1 MIDGTTEQQV
11 PEPVSAEAVSGGSYI
26 PQQPSGPSPA
36 NVSSQMS
43 DAEAF
48 ARRLANDSKGRASNV
63 NDFDLTMSGIVDG
76 DPVGMETFD
85 LGFFEDG
92 TPAIK
97 INGADVPIRHDQWM
111 ALLTQ
116 RNRTREQVKQQMM
129 FDIERDR
136 AKQGIQRIL
145 ASAPSV
151 PPQLGN
157 LLMTI
162 ADTDPGL
169 AMRETSDLLASM
181 AKDNGRSQSNRLGS
195 LLQDSAVSSVE
206 SMLESTV
213 YEPNPNGYGDPI
225 KTTPIQKRVSELSKD
240 PDQRKKVS
248 AYALQNYRSLMPP
261 KGFKASPEINGQPVG
276 FLDIT
281 AMQGADIGPL
291 SQFDMLR
298 HLAAY
303 SGVWPESVSWQD
315 PPAFNPNAQVKVNPA
330 EVAKFREYLTRL
342 DAWAS
347 RALKWDYSSP
357 QSIDMMMQQLVMSNA
372 ANASAQQ
379 AQPMQP
385 QAAQPT
391 AVPAPSGLEDI

>member
-213 YEPNPNGYGDPI
+213 YEPNPNGYGEPI
-225 KTTPIQKRVSELSKD
+225 RTTPIQKRVSELSKD

>member
-48 ARRLANDSKGRASNV
+48 ARRLAKDSKGRASNV

-136 AKQGIQRIL
+136 AKQGIQRIRR
-145 ASAPSV
+145 
-151 PPQLGN
+151 
-157 LLMTI
+157 
-162 ADTDPGL
+162 AD
-169 AMRETSDLLASM
+169 SDHAHPE
-181 AKDNGRSQSNRLGS
+181 A
-195 LLQDSAVSSVE
+195 
-206 SMLESTV
+206 
-213 YEPNPNGYGDPI
+213 
-225 KTTPIQKRVSELSKD
+225 RV
-240 PDQRKKVS
+240 
-248 AYALQNYRSLMPP
+248 
-261 KGFKASPEINGQPVG
+261 
-276 FLDIT
+276 
-281 AMQGADIGPL
+281 
-291 SQFDMLR
+291 
-298 HLAAY
+298 
-303 SGVWPESVSWQD
+303 
-315 PPAFNPNAQVKVNPA
+315 
-330 EVAKFREYLTRL
+330 
-342 DAWAS
+342 
-347 RALKWDYSSP
+347 
-357 QSIDMMMQQLVMSNA
+357 
-372 ANASAQQ
+372 
-379 AQPMQP
+379 
-385 QAAQPT
+385 
-391 AVPAPSGLEDI
+391 

>member
-48 ARRLANDSKGRASNV
+48 ARRLAKDSKGRASNV

-213 YEPNPNGYGDPI
+213 YEPNPNGYGEPI
-225 KTTPIQKRVSELSKD
+225 RTTPIQKRVSELSKD
-240 PDQRKKVS
+240 QDQRKKVS

-357 QSIDMMMQQLVMSNA
+357 QSIDMMMQQLIMSNA
-372 ANASAQQ
+372 ASASAQQ

-385 QAAQPT
+385 QAAQPI
-391 AVPAPSGLEDI
+391 AAPAPSGLEDI

>member
-213 YEPNPNGYGDPI
+213 YEPNPNGYGEPI
-225 KTTPIQKRVSELSKD
+225 RTTPIQKRVSELSKD

-347 RALKWDYSSP
+347 RAMKWDYSSP

>member
-1 MIDGTTEQQV
+1 MIDEATKQQV
-11 PEPVSAEAVSGGSYI
+11 PKPVSAETVSGGSYI
-26 PQQPSGPSPA
+26 PQKPSGPSPA

-48 ARRLANDSKGRASNV
+48 ARRLGEDSKGRASNV

-111 ALLTQ
+111 ALLTM

-129 FDIERDR
+129 FEVERDR

-213 YEPNPNGYGDPI
+213 YEPNPAGYGDPI
-225 KTTPIQKRVSELSKD
+225 RTTPIQKRVSELSKD

-303 SGVWPESVSWQD
+303 SGIWPESVSWQD

-330 EVAKFREYLTRL
+330 EVTKFREYLTRL

-357 QSIDMMMQQLVMSNA
+357 ESIDMMMKQFVMSNA

-379 AQPMQP
+379 SQPIQTQSAQPV
-385 QAAQPT
+385 AA
-391 AVPAPSGLEDI
+391 PASSGLEDI

>member
-1 MIDGTTEQQV
+1 
-11 PEPVSAEAVSGGSYI
+11 
-26 PQQPSGPSPA
+26 
-36 NVSSQMS
+36 MS

-48 ARRLANDSKGRASNV
+48 ARRLAKDSKGRASNV

-213 YEPNPNGYGDPI
+213 YEPNPNGYGEPI
-225 KTTPIQKRVSELSKD
+225 RTTPIQKRVSELSKD